1 MATGFGI
8 DPYYSSGVLKGTTS
22 RDIRKVVDGMYDNQ
36 GILRGCK
43 VTTASTLQYNVGA
56 GALVKE
62 LVSGEAVLVPV
73 YSGSV
78 STTPPTSGSRMDHI
92 CVRQNRPEVEGNSD
106 VVLVVLNS
114 HPPVFGNTLCIAEY
128 TATANATKTS
138 GFKENTTDFYRNFA
152 IPTATAGR
160 YLWKKTLTNDELI
173 KPKRNLPYVSGSFE
187 LVTDRLIEFA
197 INVSID
203 ADVNQVSGGGINDAM
218 YSEIFIDGSKKATF
232 STGRIDN
239 SWTRTESYVWNT
251 ELEAGKH
258 TFQVRFNEVDDTG
271 KIRVRYGSG
280 GGFPGQT
287 VTIKDLGV
295 KD

>member
-8 DPYYSSGVLKGTTS
+8 DPYYSGGVLKGTTS

-43 VTTASTLQYNVGA
+43 VTTANTLQYNVGE
-56 GALVKE
+56 GAVVKE
-62 LVSGEAVLVPV
+62 LVSGEGVLIPV
-73 YSGSV
+73 YAGSV

-114 HPPVFGNTLCIAEY
+114 HPPVLGNTLCIAEY

-138 GFKENTTDFYRNFA
+138 GFVENTTDFYRNFA
-152 IPTATAGR
+152 VPTATAGR
-160 YLWKKTLTNDELI
+160 YLFQKTLTNNELI
-173 KPKRNLPYVSGSFE
+173 KPKRDLPYVSGSFE
-187 LVTDRLIEFA
+187 LVTDRLIEFT

-203 ADVNQVSGGGINDAM
+203 ADVNDTSGGGIYDGM
-218 YSEIFIDGSKKATF
+218 YSEIFINGSKKATF
-232 STGRIDN
+232 STGRIDT
-239 SWTRTESYVWNT
+239 SWTRTDTYVWNT
-251 ELEAGKH
+251 SLEAGKH
-258 TFQVRFNEVDDTG
+258 TFQVRFNEVEDSG
-271 KIRVRYGSG
+271 KIRVRYSAS
-280 GGFPGQT
+280 GGFPGQS

-295 KD
+295 RD